1 MIRFLCFTAIES
13 ARIRAGGAA
22 RSATNSPT
30 QSASPGRAGTAIV
43 EEEEVTLSIPKCI
56 RTASPPT
63 LNGDVETTV
72 QQQSVGPS
80 SHNGAAAMAPLASVE
95 DVTDSLA
102 PSAPNAQPVNSRSPS
117 RDNPLLIRFRQW
129 TDRFNPL
136 RSTPTEP
143 PVAVAMTTDQ
153 GDGPPVVGKSPR
165 LASRKVTHNLSRLF
179 SRSCSRG
186 GRQQS
191 PSPSPEPNQ
200 RPSSTSGRLSRAV
213 AAEIS
218 RKMSNS
224 LDNVLPTPKHD

>member
-1 MIRFLCFTAIES
+1 MES

-56 RTASPPT
+56 RTTSPLT
-63 LNGDVETTV
+63 LNGDVEMAV

-80 SHNGAAAMAPLASVE
+80 WHNGAAAMAPLASVE
-95 DVTDSLA
+95 DVTVSLA
-102 PSAPNAQPVNSRSPS
+102 PSAPNVQPVNSRSPS

-143 PVAVAMTTDQ
+143 PVAVAMTTDP
-153 GDGPPVVGKSPR
+153 GDGPSPVVGKSPR

-224 LDNVLPTPKHD
+224 LDNVQSTPKHD